1 MIDIEKE
8 EDTTKTIQILKDKI
22 TQLEDIIG
30 LLPGHVYWLDRNHV
44 IQGCN
49 EAQAHFA
56 RLPSKRSMIGKTNH
70 ELIWK
75 SFAPEI
81 ERINTEIMEQGF
93 PRITEESV
101 TLDDQEKIYLSHK
114 VPLCNA
120 KNEVVGLLGVS
131 LDITERKRMEKE
143 LKLAKQAAEVANE
156 AKTEFIRNMEHDI
169 RTPLCGIMNVVTYLQ
184 TIEEDSKKKEFLSDI
199 HIATSEL
206 LNYLENIFEFSQIMM
221 GTVPLI
227 FREFDLQQLIQGIC
241 NLESAAVK
249 DRQIELK
256 LHYVDNIPKLVIGD
270 RFRVHRVLLNL
281 ISNAIKFTAK
291 GSVEIHVNAIKDE
304 VNNQLL
310 FEIKISDTGIGIA
323 DKYHDIIFEKF
334 TRCDPSNRGVYKGKG
349 LGLWIVKSFIEDLKG
364 SISLQSELGK
374 GSSFT
379 CLLPFKMHQ

>member
-1 MIDIEKE
+1 
-8 EDTTKTIQILKDKI
+8 
-22 TQLEDIIG
+22 
-30 LLPGHVYWLDRNHV
+30 
-44 IQGCN
+44 
-49 EAQAHFA
+49 
-56 RLPSKRSMIGKTNH
+56 
-70 ELIWK
+70 
-75 SFAPEI
+75 
-81 ERINTEIMEQGF
+81 
-93 PRITEESV
+93 
-101 TLDDQEKIYLSHK
+101 
-114 VPLCNA
+114 
-120 KNEVVGLLGVS
+120 
-131 LDITERKRMEKE
+131 
-143 LKLAKQAAEVANE
+143 
-156 AKTEFIRNMEHDI
+156 
-169 RTPLCGIMNVVTYLQ
+169 
-184 TIEEDSKKKEFLSDI
+184 
-199 HIATSEL
+199 
-206 LNYLENIFEFSQIMM
+206 M